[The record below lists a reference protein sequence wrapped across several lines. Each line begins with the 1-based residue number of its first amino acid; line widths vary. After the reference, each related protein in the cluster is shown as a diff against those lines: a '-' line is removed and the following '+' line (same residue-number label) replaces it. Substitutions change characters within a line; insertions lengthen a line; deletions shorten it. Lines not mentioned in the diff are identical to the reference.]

1 MIASHIAP
9 TERIYTVTDLHPG
22 TKYQLR
28 VTAYNNAGSTS
39 AIYNFTTSMLQGSEF
54 SFIKFVSL

>member
-28 VTAYNNAGSTS
+28 VTAYNNAGSSS
-39 AIYNFTTSMLQGSEF
+39 AVYNFTTSITQGG
-54 SFIKFVSL
+54 KLN